1 MKKLLLFSFL
11 LFGCSSIDKIDTSTP
26 EGAFKMAEKYADVE
40 RYEEAITRFNEVRT
54 KFPYSKYSVE
64 AQLRIADIQY
74 KREYYVDAAT
84 AYQIFREFY
93 PKHPKI
99 EYIIYQIGSSYYKQ
113 LPTTVDRD
121 LSAANEVL
129 KTFDEYLRRFPNGE
143 FAVKAKEQRT
153 DTINKL
159 IEKELYVGN
168 YYYKQK
174 EYLSA
179 MGRYQN
185 IYEKYS
191 DSEYAIDAVYKGFLC
206 AVKLDYRDFA
216 KRFYDVLKKQYPSTE
231 EYKDAKSI
239 GGEYGLL

>member
-1 MKKLLLFSFL
+1 MKRILLFSLL
-11 LFGCSSIDKIDTSTP
+11 LFGCSSMDQIDTSTP

-40 RYEEAITRFNEVRT
+40 RYEEAVTRFNEVRT

-74 KREYYVDAAT
+74 KREYFVEAAT
-84 AYQIFREFY
+84 AYQIFREYY

-99 EYIIYQIGSSYYKQ
+99 EYIIYRIGSSYYQQ

-121 LSAANEVL
+121 LSAASEVL
-129 KTFDEYLRRFPNGE
+129 KTFNEYLDRFPSGE
-143 FAVKAKEQRT
+143 HAADAKEKKA
-153 DTINKL
+153 DTIDKL
-159 IEKELYVGN
+159 IEKELYIGN

-179 MGRYQN
+179 LGRYQG
-185 IYEKYS
+185 IYDKYS
-191 DSEYAIDAVYKGFLC
+191 NYDQALTAAYKGFLC

-216 KRFYDVLKKQYPSTE
+216 KRFYDILAKKYPKSD
-231 EYKDAKSI
+231 EYEDAKTQ
-239 GGEYGLL
+239 GEKYGLL